1 VVLLYHRCAS
11 SGFQSLPPR
20 YDCKSLTYNC
30 TAIRRITPPCSMQ
43 LPPVS
48 IEPPRRAPKTA
59 YRRITHLL
67 TVLIRHGA
75 VFVALRVYKTA
86 RGRITRL
93 RLGKDGSRPHNTP
106 SGRFLRLPAA
116 EQLIERHRR
125 CHIPYR
131 WIGRWIA

>member
-1 VVLLYHRCAS
+1 
-11 SGFQSLPPR
+11 
-20 YDCKSLTYNC
+20 
-30 TAIRRITPPCSMQ
+30 MQ

-48 IEPPRRAPKTA
+48 IEHPRRAPKTA

-67 TVLIRHGA
+67 TVLIWHGA

-86 RGRITRL
+86 RGRITSL

-116 EQLIERHRR
+116 ERHASPAPRSGVRVHALVRHLLLDEVSRLNLSQLLLPPLRQSRSDNA
-125 CHIPYR
+125 PQ
-131 WIGRWIA
+131 